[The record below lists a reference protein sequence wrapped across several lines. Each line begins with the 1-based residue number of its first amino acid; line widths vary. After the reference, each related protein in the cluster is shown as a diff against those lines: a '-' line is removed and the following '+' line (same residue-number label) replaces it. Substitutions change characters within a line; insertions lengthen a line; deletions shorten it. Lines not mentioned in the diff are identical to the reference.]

1 MRHNEVLTVK
11 SEDELLEYPTE
22 EEILCVWRSLKSSGI
37 SEDEAWH
44 VIVTGI
50 ALDRAFARSKNLNSV
65 VQ

>member
-1 MRHNEVLTVK
+1 MRHNEVLTVR
-11 SEDELLEYPTE
+11 SEDELLECPTE

-44 VIVTGI
+44 AIVTGL